1 MRAPQNI
8 APPTPQAP
16 TFELKGSSLTL
27 MVLYLLSTDGEAL
40 AEQFRT
46 KFGQTPDLLRHA
58 PLVLDLSGVR
68 EADIDFGTLLNTIR
82 NFGFVPAAVRGYSPK
97 QREDAVAAGLGL
109 LPEGRGRADIPV
121 ESASPSAAPQPPPE
135 VSAAAAKPAPRAPVK
150 VITQPIRSGQRIVAE
165 GDLIVLSSVSAGSEI
180 LAGRNIHVYG
190 ALRGRALAGARGD
203 SEARIFC
210 LNFNPELAAIAGEY
224 IVNEELDPGHVGQQ
238 VLVSLEEERLKVEPF
253 GVHPPR

>member
-1 MRAPQNI
+1 MKAPQNI
-8 APPTPQAP
+8 APPTSQAP
-16 TFELKGSSLTL
+16 TFELKGSPLTL

-40 AEQFRT
+40 AEQFRA

-68 EADIDFGTLLNTIR
+68 DADIDFGTLLDTIR

-121 ESASPSAAPQPPPE
+121 EAAPPPAAPPPPE
-135 VSAAAAKPAPRAPVK
+135 LPAAAQPPHRAPVK
-150 VITQPIRSGQRIVAE
+150 VVTQPIRSGQRIVAE

-224 IVNEELDPGHVGQQ
+224 IVNEELDPEHVGQQ